1 MNNHEKKSLTFKVGD
16 QPLPNFQMI
25 ERHYFRNKLIKSF
38 DFNFGFCIPG
48 STNTWEAVYNVPTLD
63 RDLIDEIIANPFETQ
78 SDSFYFVDDKLVIH
92 NKARYSYVKCANDD
106 HDGNAD
112 IKEMK
117 PKNVS
122 YGGGIIKHVDRKE
135 LDDESKIS
143 QMFGETKLASDYDE
157 SFDSYAESKEE
168 YSSKDKNI
176 DGSWSKE
183 ACHNY
188 KY

>member
-1 MNNHEKKSLTFKVGD
+1 
-16 QPLPNFQMI
+16 MI

-122 YGGGIIKHVDRKE
+122 YGGGIIKHGDRKE

-157 SFDSYAESKEE
+157 SFDSYAESKDE